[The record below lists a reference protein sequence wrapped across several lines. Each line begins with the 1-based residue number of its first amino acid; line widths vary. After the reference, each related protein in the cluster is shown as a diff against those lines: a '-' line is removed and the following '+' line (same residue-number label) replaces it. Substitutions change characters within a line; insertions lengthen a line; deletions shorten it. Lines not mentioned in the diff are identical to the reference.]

1 MVLKQKILCVNMC
14 NIICSQINIALL
26 LDILQIFK
34 LRWSEG
40 ECWYDYIYYVYN
52 LTKAFRLIGYLPL
65 KFFVC

>member
-1 MVLKQKILCVNMC
+1 MC

-34 LRWSEG
+34 LKWSEG

-52 LTKAFRLIGYLPL
+52 LTT
-65 KFFVC
+65 